1 MCGRGGSGWLQLF
14 PSEPK
19 QPVCF
24 LGNSARESVLLSTF
38 TRMHKQN
45 KRLIELEIWLKTFS
59 GENEF
64 EQVCANGKRKKF
76 TKWNGCKYLLI
87 CQTLPHQ
94 MISLLNGLGKRKR
107 STRKTFFFLG
117 RQQQKKRGADRQ
129 ASERTGRVSFWNSI
143 QGDQQP
149 QRLVHSHSM
158 IFGKRKRK
166 KNLPEQGQGNFS
178 SLLLSYEFPQAF
190 THLFLLKCFSHEK
203 LHSSKGRSISP
214 RNLFFFLLFGS
225 CSERKKKKQLS
236 VTRKCYS
243 LSSVFSVRQ

>member
-1 MCGRGGSGWLQLF
+1 M
-14 PSEPK
+14 
-19 QPVCF
+19 
-24 LGNSARESVLLSTF
+24 
-38 TRMHKQN
+38 
-45 KRLIELEIWLKTFS
+45 
-59 GENEF
+59 
-64 EQVCANGKRKKF
+64 
-76 TKWNGCKYLLI
+76 LI

-94 MISLLNGLGKRKR
+94 MITLLNGLGRRKR
-107 STRKTFFFLG
+107 RTRNNFSFSWTSTTT
-117 RQQQKKRGADRQ
+117 KKRGADRQ
-129 ASERTGRVSFWNSI
+129 ASECTGRVSFWNSI

-214 RNLFFFLLFGS
+214 RNLFFSSFRQLQR
-225 CSERKKKKQLS
+225 EKKKQLS